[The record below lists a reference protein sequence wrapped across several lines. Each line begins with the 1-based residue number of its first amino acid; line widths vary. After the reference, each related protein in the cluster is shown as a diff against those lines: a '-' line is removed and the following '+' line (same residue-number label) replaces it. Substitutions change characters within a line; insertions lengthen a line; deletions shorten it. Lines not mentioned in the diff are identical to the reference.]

1 MVVKS
6 VFMFLEYKNIILL
19 RGCMDEVKIT
29 KSSLLHTSKTET
41 SRRTMSG
48 FTRENPKHSQ
58 EGSVGQCPYFE
69 SCPQRLDSWDSSIYI
84 FTPPTALSSWLP
96 HFFVERVY
104 PLHSKSL
111 NSLLPRASIQSSLLG
126 IEWSKDSRSLCDSP
140 PQTCLSCW
148 IFIFHASYFWSF
160 APKWLEVVLE
170 LPLGVMSLGKFV
182 LSFFVIVS
190 SSRVSW
196 WLLERGNGWERSSF
210 LWTHQRGRRILCE
223 FKLHD

>member
-69 SCPQRLDSWDSSIYI
+69 SCPQRLDS
-84 FTPPTALSSWLP
+84 
-96 HFFVERVY
+96 
-104 PLHSKSL
+104 
-111 NSLLPRASIQSSLLG
+111 
-126 IEWSKDSRSLCDSP
+126 
-140 PQTCLSCW
+140 
-148 IFIFHASYFWSF
+148 
-160 APKWLEVVLE
+160 
-170 LPLGVMSLGKFV
+170 
-182 LSFFVIVS
+182 
-190 SSRVSW
+190 
-196 WLLERGNGWERSSF
+196 
-210 LWTHQRGRRILCE
+210 
-223 FKLHD
+223 